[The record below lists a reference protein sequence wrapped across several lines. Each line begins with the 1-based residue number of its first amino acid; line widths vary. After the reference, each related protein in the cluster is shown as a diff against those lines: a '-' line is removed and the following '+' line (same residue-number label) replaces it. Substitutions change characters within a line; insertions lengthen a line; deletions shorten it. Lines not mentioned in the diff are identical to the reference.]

1 MERWFGGPSGW
12 QGGAERLDESG
23 QVRIVRTPR
32 NREMNPLKGHLER
45 ARQGRFEKG
54 GHLIGCIPE
63 NATPPGPKNKRV
75 VAHGLRRGK
84 DTLHPPG
91 QRPVHLAPQ
100 PVTRALFGKG
110 AEVRG
115 RGGHDTDLNRVGAQP
130 SVVIPDQQNVRRID
144 QVVQVDRVRRG
155 LVSGVEC
162 RLFLKGRVKGGR
174 SAQRLFLRSPPR
186 EGNRRRG
193 FGQKRS

>member
-1 MERWFGGPSGW
+1 
-12 QGGAERLDESG
+12 
-23 QVRIVRTPR
+23 
-32 NREMNPLKGHLER
+32 MNPLKGPRER
-45 ARQGRFEKG
+45 AGQGSFEKG

-100 PVTRALFGKG
+100 PVTQALFGKG

-130 SVVIPDQQNVRRID
+130 SVVIPDQQNVRRIN
-144 QVVQVDRVRRG
+144 QVVQVDRVRRS
-155 LVSGVEC
+155 LVSGLEC
-162 RLFLKGRVKGGR
+162 RLFLKGRIKGGR
-174 SAQRLFLRSPPR
+174 SAQRLFLRSPPAKVTAA
-186 EGNRRRG
+186 GG
-193 FGQKRS
+193 SGRSKVERADG